1 MLEDEQKLVKRAKD
15 GEVEAFGLLYDYY
28 LPKIY
33 RFVLL
38 KVSHREEA
46 EDLTHQAFLKAWENI
61 NQYNFKGYSFGSWL
75 YKIAKNMTVDYYRSF
90 RAEISAEEISDISS
104 EDTPFVSIDR
114 KIEWDGLI
122 KAIKQLKEVEQDV
135 LIMRFVEDLS
145 LKEVSEAIN
154 KSEGAV
160 KIIQHRAINN
170 LKKEIFVSE
179 DPVRDK
185 ISNGEE
191 RK

>member
-1 MLEDEQKLVKRAKD
+1 MLEDEQKLVKKAKD
-15 GEVEAFGLLYDYY
+15 GEVEAFGLLYDHY

-61 NQYNFKGYSFGSWL
+61 DQYNFKGYSFGSWL
-75 YKIAKNMTVDYYRSF
+75 YRIAKNITVDYYRSL
-90 RAEISAEEISDISS
+90 RTEVSTEEISELSVES
-104 EDTPFVSIDR
+104 FPFGSLDQ
-114 KIEWDGLI
+114 KIEWEGLVQGI
-122 KAIKQLKEVEQDV
+122 RQLKDVEQDV

-145 LKEVSEAIN
+145 PKEIAEVIG

-160 KIIQHRAINN
+160 KVIQHRAVNN
-170 LKKEIFVSE
+170 LKKVIE
-179 DPVRDK
+179 K
-185 ISNGEE
+185 TGE
-191 RK
+191 K

>member
-1 MLEDEQKLVKRAKD
+1 MLEDEQKLVKKAKD
-15 GEVEAFGLLYDYY
+15 GEVEAFGLLYDHY

-61 NQYNFKGYSFGSWL
+61 DQYNFKGYSFGSWL
-75 YKIAKNMTVDYYRSF
+75 YRIAKNITVDYYRSL
-90 RAEISAEEISDISS
+90 RTEVSTEEISELSVES
-104 EDTPFVSIDR
+104 FPFDSLDQ
-114 KIEWDGLI
+114 KIEWEGLVQGI
-122 KAIKQLKEVEQDV
+122 RQLKEVEQDV

-145 LKEVSEAIN
+145 PKEIAEVIG

-160 KIIQHRAINN
+160 KVIQHRAVNN
-170 LKKEIFVSE
+170 LKKVIENTG
-179 DPVRDK
+179 K
-185 ISNGEE
+185 
-191 RK
+191 K